1 MNIIILCNVLHFPG
15 TEIDCRIGDG
25 NGYLK
30 TRLKGTYTVQE
41 CVAEVRKQYPNA
53 KGASM
58 DFDCPNKCSCT
69 AEMDMNDWRG
79 SNYQACLF
87 AGQKNI
93 SSIGLHQVA
102 FDAAKFVYVSYQ
114 STPTF
119 TLKTYPLM
127 MKFSRHRA

>member
-58 DFDCPNKCSCT
+58 DFHCPNKCSCT
-69 AEMDMNDWRG
+69 AEMDMGDWRG
-79 SNYQACLF
+79 SNYQACKF
-87 AGQKNI
+87 ADRINMTKIGQI
-93 SSIGLHQVA
+93 VGMHL
-102 FDAAKFVYVSYQ
+102 
-114 STPTF
+114 
-119 TLKTYPLM
+119 TLLL
-127 MKFSRHRA
+127 

>member
-58 DFDCPNKCSCT
+58 DFDCPKKCSCT
-69 AEMDMNDWRG
+69 AEMDMDDWRG

-87 AGQKNI
+87 ADRKNI
-93 SSIGLHQVA
+93 SKIGQIVGMHL
-102 FDAAKFVYVSYQ
+102 
-114 STPTF
+114 
-119 TLKTYPLM
+119 
-127 MKFSRHRA
+127 